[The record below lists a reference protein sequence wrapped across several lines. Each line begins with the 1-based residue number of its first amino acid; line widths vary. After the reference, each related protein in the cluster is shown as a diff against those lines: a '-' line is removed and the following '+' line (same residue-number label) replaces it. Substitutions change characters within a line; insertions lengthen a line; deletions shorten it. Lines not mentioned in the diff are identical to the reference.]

1 MFTRGKLTVF
11 AAIAALLFG
20 FEWWLF
26 STIGD
31 AFGRIV
37 REGRG
42 ALMSELADSLPAAG
56 GDIEAWGQ
64 KVRDRHAG
72 IEVLYLKGPPGE
84 TPIPVG
90 ASTPLT
96 EFFRQLAA
104 TTDFARAMES
114 VAYQEKYFS
123 PVNVRWGEDE
133 ATSVYVPVLDATS
146 QDVAGTVLFLIS
158 DKSGRDF
165 ARLLDTLSVVLYAGV
180 LLILWVSLFSREPI
194 VGYAVLLL
202 FLVVGVFVV
211 YPLAE
216 AFRLSLTQ
224 GGKASLGVWT
234 YIFEDP
240 KMWTALCN
248 SVGLG
253 IATAT
258 LSTAIG
264 FGFAFYTTRTA
275 VSRRVKEIIAT
286 VANLPIISPPFSLT
300 LSLILL
306 FGNNGF
312 VTRQLLGI
320 QTGPIYGLGGLIVV
334 QTVTMFSIAF
344 ASIAGVL
351 QAIDATV
358 EEASMDLRAGRWKT
372 FRHITLPLSLPGIL
386 SGWLLVFT
394 TSIADFA
401 NPLLLG
407 GDFRVLSVE
416 AYLEV
421 VGMSRIEHG
430 TVYAL
435 MLLFPTLVAFL
446 AQRYWITRRSYVT
459 VTGKP
464 SARLYDL
471 TSPGV
476 RLALGGFIGLFLG
489 FILCLYAT
497 IVAGCFVRNWGIDYT
512 LTFANITEA
521 FERGA
526 KSVVDTTLL
535 AAVAAPLAGL
545 LGMAAAYLVVRKRFP
560 GKRLLEL
567 SILAPFAI
575 PGTLVGISFVLAF
588 NTPPIVLVGTGAI
601 LVAAYVIR
609 ELPVGLETGSA
620 TLRQVDPSIE
630 EAAADLGAGAPAVF
644 RTITLPLI
652 QPAFVATMSFTFV
665 RAMTAVSTIIFLV
678 SPSWYHMTVL
688 VYNFAENMRFG
699 LASVMSTALIV
710 IVLLAFGVI
719 RLLYPQSGTLE
730 KHGTRAG

>member
-1 MFTRGKLTVF
+1 MFTRGKLAIF
-11 AAIAALLFG
+11 AAIAVLLLG

-26 STIGD
+26 ATIGNS
-31 AFGRIV
+31 FSRIM
-37 REGRG
+37 RESRLTIVS
-42 ALMSELADSLPAAG
+42 AVSDTLPADER
-56 GDIEAWGQ
+56 DIEGWLQRVRGQ
-64 KVRDRHAG
+64 YPDF
-72 IEVLYLKGPPGE
+72 EVLYLRGNPAEGP
-84 TPIPVG
+84 TPVA
-90 ASTPLT
+90 ASPRQTALYREVSAT
-96 EFFRQLAA
+96 E
-104 TTDFARAMES
+104 DFARAMES
-114 VAYQEKYFS
+114 IAYQEKYFS
-123 PVNVRWGEDE
+123 PVTVTYGDDRF
-133 ATSVYVPVLDATS
+133 ALVYVPVPDEK
-146 QDVAGTVLFLIS
+146 AGEAAGAILFAVNDGGHRS
-158 DKSGRDF
+158 F
-165 ARLLDTLSVVLYAGV
+165 ERLLRTLAVLLYAGV
-180 LLILWVSLFSREPI
+180 LTILGVSLFSREPI

-202 FLVVGVFVV
+202 FLVVGLFVV
-211 YPLAE
+211 YPLCE
-216 AFRLSLTQ
+216 AVRLSLTQ
-224 GGKASLGVWT
+224 DGRASLGVWR
-234 YIFEDP
+234 YIVEDP
-240 KMWTALCN
+240 RMWRALLN

-264 FGFAFYTTRTA
+264 FAFAFFTTRTSI
-275 VSRRVKEIIAT
+275 SRRMKGLITGLAT
-286 VANLPIISPPFSLT
+286 LPIISPPFSLT

-312 VTRQLLGI
+312 VTRQLLGL
-320 QTGPIYGLGGLIVV
+320 QTGPVYGLAGLVVV

-358 EEASMDLRAGRWKT
+358 EEASMDLRAGRFRT

-435 MLLFPTLVAFL
+435 MLLFPTAVAFL
-446 AQRYWITRRSYVT
+446 AQRYWVTRRSYVT

-464 SARLYDL
+464 STRLYDL
-471 TSPGV
+471 TSPRV
-476 RLALGGFIGLFLG
+476 RLALAGFIGVFLG

-497 IVAGCFVRNWGIDYT
+497 IVAGCFVRNWGIDYSLT
-512 LTFANITEA
+512 LANITEA

-526 KSVVDTTLL
+526 KSVADTTTL
-535 AAVAAPLAGL
+535 AAVAAPLAGV
-545 LGMAAAYLVVRKRFP
+545 LGMVAAYLTVRKRFP

-567 SILAPFAI
+567 LILAPFAI

-588 NTPPIVLVGTGAI
+588 NKPPIVLVGTAAI

-609 ELPVGLETGSA
+609 ELPLGLETGSA
-620 TLRQVDPSIE
+620 TLRQVDPAIE
-630 EAAADLGAGAPAVF
+630 EAAADLGATAPAIF
-644 RTITLPLI
+644 RTVTLPLI
-652 QPAFVATMSFTFV
+652 RPAFVATMSFTFV

-678 SPSWYHMTVL
+678 SPGWYHMTVL

-699 LASVMSTALIV
+699 LASVMSTALIA
-710 IVLLAFGVI
+710 IVLIAFGAI
-719 RLLYPQSGTLE
+719 RLLCPQSGNLE
-730 KHGTRAG
+730 KHSTRVG